1 MDNELQ
7 CKKCGKPIKGG
18 CYNVPDGPFCVDCW
32 ENKIS
37 EKLKKDYEKQ
47 ALKRLQA
54 IGIGFKTGR
63 IMNRTRLVLRW
74 LLIPL
79 WFAIFIAYLPIWYL
93 QMSWYYFS
101 FQDYWDAFLILWN
114 KTMLSMRLKTR
125 R

>member
-18 CYNVPDGPFCVDCW
+18 YYNVPDGPFCVDCW

-54 IGIGFKTGR
+54 IGIGFKTD
-63 IMNRTRLVLRW
+63 V
-74 LLIPL
+74 
-79 WFAIFIAYLPIWYL
+79 
-93 QMSWYYFS
+93 
-101 FQDYWDAFLILWN
+101 
-114 KTMLSMRLKTR
+114 
-125 R
+125 